1 MVHHP
6 YRMLMLGVYH
16 ADGRTGPGDLQRH
29 PGAVIFS
36 VCGSDT
42 VVKLCKHLG
51 RAVEDVPGRSALLKW
66 DNTWCLA
73 HC

>member
-1 MVHHP
+1 
-6 YRMLMLGVYH
+6 MLISN
-16 ADGRTGPGDLQRH
+16 GPGDLPRH

-51 RAVEDVPGRSALLKW
+51 AVEDV
-66 DNTWCLA
+66 T
-73 HC
+73 